1 MSLLLKKSKSRVEH
15 EVTLICK
22 KEPNTLSTNLFREI
36 GDSMRLE
43 LFGPTATFISPV
55 VSIMPEFIRSSENP
69 LDEKLPILFCDM
81 LVLPLCCTL
90 KMRTPLPTM
99 CVFRNE
105 AAVSPCA
112 ENTEIFCPHT
122 LIETVIATNMNIVL
136 PILNSNL
143 YRFAGGVAG
152 GEGYLEVVA
161 AGVGVE
167 VE

>member
-1 MSLLLKKSKSRVEH
+1 MLPMLKKSKSRVEH
-15 EVTLICK
+15 EVTLLCK
-22 KEPNTLSTNLFREI
+22 KEPNTLSVNEGM
-36 GDSMRLE
+36 GDSIPFE

-55 VSIMPEFIRSSENP
+55 VSIMPEFIAISENP

-81 LVLPLCCTL
+81 LVLPLCRTL

-99 CVFRNE
+99 CVFKNE
-105 AAVSPCA
+105 AAFSSCA

-122 LIETVIATNMNIVL
+122 LIETVSAINMNIVF

-152 GEGYLEVVA
+152 GKGDLEVVS